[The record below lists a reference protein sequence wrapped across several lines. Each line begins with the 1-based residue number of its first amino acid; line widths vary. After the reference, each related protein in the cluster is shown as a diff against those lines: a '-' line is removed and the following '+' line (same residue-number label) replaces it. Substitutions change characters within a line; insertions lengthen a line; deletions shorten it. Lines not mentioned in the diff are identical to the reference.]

1 MAITDNYEEENKIC
15 RLVCGDCIEVLKTIP
30 DNSIDLIA
38 TDPPY
43 LISATNGGGSIN
55 NVKKLNKSLKDL
67 TTIDITK
74 GYDIEEFGK
83 EFIRVMKE
91 INIYFWCNKVQI
103 PDYFNF
109 YVNRHKCKFDII
121 CWHKTNALPT
131 YSNKY
136 LSDTEYLLYFRKGSG
151 KCFPQS
157 YEDAQTYY
165 IAPINHKDKKLY
177 GHPTIKPLDI
187 TEKIIRNSTRTGQLV
202 LDPFMGS
209 GTTGVAALQN
219 NRSFIGIELNAQ
231 YFDIAKRRIDEVGQ
245 GASQI
250 IGMTKQLSQEQT
262 KETKRIPKHNLFKG
276 IC

>member
-1 MAITDNYEEENKIC
+1 MYK
-15 RLVCGDCIEVLKTIP
+15 LLQGDCLELLKKVP
-30 DNSIDLIA
+30 DHSIDLIA

-43 LISATNGGGSIN
+43 LISATNGGGTIN
-55 NVKKLNKSLKDL
+55 NVKKLNKSLADL
-67 TTIDITK
+67 KTVDITQ
-74 GYDIEEFGK
+74 GYDIELFGA

-109 YVNRHKCKFDII
+109 YVNKHKCKFDIL

-151 KCFPQS
+151 KCFPES
-157 YEDAQTYY
+157 YEDAKTFY
-165 IAPINHKDKKLY
+165 IAPINHKDKKEF

-187 TEKIIRNSTRTGQLV
+187 TEKIIRNSTREGQLV

-209 GTTGVAALQN
+209 GTTGVAALNN
-219 NRSFIGIELNAQ
+219 NRNFIGIELDEG
-231 YFDIAKRRIDEVGQ
+231 YFNIAKNRIENN
-245 GASQI
+245 
-250 IGMTKQLSQEQT
+250 E
-262 KETKRIPKHNLFKG
+262 
-276 IC
+276 